1 MGASFRNSG
10 EIKELAGCD
19 LLTISPQLLSELENS
34 NEALERKISPEKA
47 KNSHLQKIELDE
59 MSFRWN
65 LNENPM
71 AIEKLSE
78 GIRRFS
84 NDIRQLEKYFVKQF

>member
-1 MGASFRNSG
+1 
-10 EIKELAGCD
+10 

-34 NEALERKISPEKA
+34 DEVLTRKLSPEKA
-47 KNSHLQKIELDE
+47 EKSTLQRVDLDE

-71 AIEKLSE
+71 AVVKLSE

-84 NDIRQLEKYFVKQF
+84 NDIRQLEKYFLKQF